1 MSANNKIG
9 VKCLN
14 NLHLRVSKKGI
25 LEEISNE
32 DLEEEKSDEDKD
44 EGEEKLQDKGEEKIQ
59 DEEKKRG
66 SAGYSHC
73 HK

>member
-14 NLHLRVSKKGI
+14 TLHLRVSEKGI

-32 DLEEEKSDEDKD
+32 DVEEEKSDE
-44 EGEEKLQDKGEEKIQ
+44 EKDKGEEKQQ
-59 DEEKKRG
+59 DEGKEKED
-66 SAGYSHC
+66 
-73 HK
+73 